1 MLRLLDGAA
10 QLTSIMT
17 DASDQTGPIAD
28 AGAVDRW
35 NLVFAKAAKAAPPLL
50 FALRLWAAVCLAL
63 FVAFWLEL
71 DDPFWAGTS
80 AGIVCQLQLGA
91 SLRKGW
97 FRMIG
102 TVVGATMIVVL
113 TACFPQDRIAFLM
126 LLALWCG
133 LCAFAATAFRNFASY
148 SAALAGYTAAIIAA
162 NNLGATGGA
171 GPDVFLLAVTRASE
185 ICIGIAC
192 AGIVLAGTDL
202 GGAQRRLAESFASLA
217 AEIIGRFARMLAFA
231 EAQLPDTKAERREF
245 SRRVIALDPIID
257 QALGESSHMRYHSP
271 NLQTAMYGLFRAL
284 DGWRGVAA
292 HLSRLPEAARRQGAR
307 IILRSLPAELRSIPE
322 AGSPMPWTADP
333 LALHRACE
341 EVVRAL
347 IALPAETPSLRLLAD
362 ETAKLLAGML
372 HVLDGLALLVDAPHH
387 PPPGARGFRLSEPD
401 WLSALIN
408 AARAFLGISAVEL
421 FWVATAWPNGASAMV
436 FVAVLLLLLSPKGD
450 LAYGGSLAFAFGI
463 AGAVICAAAV
473 KFAMLPALQT
483 FPAFCAALGLFFL
496 PAGFAMAASRHP
508 AVAAVL
514 TAMTFNFN
522 PLLAP
527 TNEMNYDTAQ
537 YYNSALAIVVGCGVA
552 PLAFW
557 LLPPL
562 SPAFRVRRL
571 LALTSR
577 DLRRLAVAAVL
588 PAPDDWESRIYG
600 RLTALPDQATPLQ
613 RAQLLA
619 ALSVGTEIIG
629 LRQMATHLG
638 ATAELEAA
646 LNDIALGNSA
656 QAIAKLRQLDD
667 RLAAPREPGT
677 EATMALRARGR
688 ILIIC
693 EAVAEHGRYFDAG
706 APA

>member
-1 MLRLLDGAA
+1 MA
-10 QLTSIMT
+10 
-17 DASDQTGPIAD
+17 DAFDQTGSIAD
-28 AGAVDRW
+28 AGAIGRW
-35 NLVFAKAAKAAPPLL
+35 SSAFAKAAPPLL

-71 DDPFWAGTS
+71 DDPFWAGAS
-80 AGIVCQLQLGA
+80 AAIVCQLQLGA

-113 TACFPQDRIAFLM
+113 TACFPQDRIAFLV

-133 LCAFAATAFRNFASY
+133 LCAFVATAFRNFASY

-171 GPDVFLLAVTRASE
+171 SSDVFLLAVTRASE

-202 GGAQRRLAESFASLA
+202 GGAQRRLAESFANLA
-217 AEIIGRFARMLAFA
+217 AEIMGRFIRMLAIA
-231 EAQLPDTKAERREF
+231 ESQLPDTKAERREF
-245 SRRVIALDPIID
+245 ARRVIALDPIID

-271 NLQTAMYGLFRAL
+271 NLQTAMYGLFGAL
-284 DGWRGVAA
+284 DGWRGVAT
-292 HLSRLPEAARRQGAR
+292 HLSRLPEAARRQGAH
-307 IILRSLPAELRSIPE
+307 IIQRSLPSELRSVKE
-322 AGSPMPWTADP
+322 VGSPMLWIADP
-333 LALHRACE
+333 LALRRLCE
-341 EVVRAL
+341 EAVRTL
-347 IALPAETPSLRLLAD
+347 IAVPADTPSLRLLAD

-372 HVLDGLALLVDAPHH
+372 HVLNGLALLVDASHRPA
-387 PPPGARGFRLSEPD
+387 PGARGFRLSEPD

-408 AARAFLGISAVEL
+408 VARAFLAISAVEL
-421 FWVATAWPNGASAMV
+421 FWVATAWPNGASSMV

-450 LAYGGSLAFAFGI
+450 LAYGGALAFALGI
-463 AGAVICAAAV
+463 AGAVICAAAI

-496 PAGFAMAASRHP
+496 PAGFAIAASRQP
-508 AVAAVL
+508 IVTTVL
-514 TAMTFNFN
+514 TAMTFNVI

-552 PLAFW
+552 PLAFL

-562 SPAFRVRRL
+562 SPALRVRRL
-571 LALTSR
+571 LDLTSR
-577 DLRRLAVAAVL
+577 DLRRLALAPVL
-588 PAPDDWESRIYG
+588 PVPDDWESRIYS

-619 ALSVGTEIIG
+619 ALSVGSEIIG

-638 ATAELEAA
+638 TTAWLDAA
-646 LNDIALGNSA
+646 LNDIALGHSTE
-656 QAIAKLRQLDD
+656 AIAKLRQFGD
-667 RLAAPREPGT
+667 RLASTRETGT
-677 EATMALRARGR
+677 EATMALRGRGR
-688 ILIIC
+688 VLIIS
-693 EAVAEHGRYFDAG
+693 EAIAEHGRYFDAG